1 MYVPRHLELSEAYT
15 TTLLK
20 EVRAGNLVTFHA
32 QGPAATLVPFYLDEE
47 RRVLVT
53 RLVRDNP
60 QVTEHSIGPALVILD
75 EADAYISPQWYVTN
89 EVAPSVP
96 TWDYITVHVRGAM
109 RIDTSLEG
117 AIRAV
122 RELTLRTEP
131 AAVLDAVDEA
141 RLTAMA
147 RTIVAVEISL
157 DHIEGKAQM
166 SQDRHPDDVRSL
178 ICALEDRGETT
189 MVKYLREVTLPY
201 AEQRLA
207 TIARLHESRNGRA
220 EEQAYRVARLH

>member
-47 RRVLVT
+47 RGVLVT
-53 RLVRDNP
+53 RLARDNP
-60 QVTEHSIGPALVILD
+60 QVTEYSIGPALVILD

-131 AAVLDAVDEA
+131 AAVLDAVDEP

-157 DHIEGKAQM
+157 DHVEGKAQM

-178 ICALEDRGETT
+178 ISALEDRGETT
-189 MVKYLREVTLPY
+189 LVKYLREVSLPY

-207 TIARLHESRNGRA
+207 TIARLHETRNGRA